1 MAVTKIHA
9 IKFTVGKAIE
19 YICNENKTDEKVLI
33 SSFACAPETADIE
46 FKFALSNARDQGN
59 NKAFHL
65 IQSFAPGETT
75 GEEAHQMGKELA
87 DRLLEG
93 KYSYVLATHVDKHHV
108 HNHIILCAVN
118 NIDYKKYHD
127 CTKEHYHIRN
137 VSDRICMEHGKS
149 VITEFGKGDK
159 TYSEWMHTRKGD
171 SWKAQI
177 KKDIDECIK
186 AALTYEDF
194 LRRMKEKGYEING
207 ADFGEGSAKYISF
220 RPLGKDRFVRGRS
233 NSLGANYTKEKIKER
248 IEQKAAIGSDTIER
262 KTDKPTLSIQ
272 EYLKKYA
279 SKKPITMIDKTNE
292 KIAGSIPLSRWA
304 DKENLKRAGEIFAEL
319 GRLGLQSEEA
329 LHNKI
334 SELHEQARSEKLTV
348 KKLEKELH
356 TFQEILNYGRQYH
369 ETKKYNT
376 NYENS
381 KDQDRYYR
389 IHSYELSLY
398 WSSVEHL
405 QNLGVDIA
413 TMRLKDIED
422 HITKISADREQ
433 LIASFKSKE
442 QEYDKL
448 RQMDKSLTTYL
459 NEPTHKTSDKTHTQ
473 NHIL

>member
-46 FKFALSNARDQGN
+46 FKFALSKARDQGN

-186 AALTYEDF
+186 TALTYEDF
-194 LRRMKEKGYEING
+194 LQKMKDRGYEING
-207 ADFGEGSAKYISF
+207 ATFGEGSAKYISF
-220 RPLGKDRFVRGRS
+220 RPLGKDRFVRGRV
-233 NSLGANYTKEKIKER
+233 NSLGANYTKERIRER
-248 IEQKAAIGSDTIER
+248 IEEHAGISKNKMMRKANTA
-262 KTDKPTLSIQ
+262 PLSIHDF
-272 EYLKKYA
+272 LKKYA
-279 SKKPITMIDKTNE
+279 SGKPNALIDKSKADGKNE
-292 KIAGSIPLSRWA
+292 AYSRWI
-304 DKENLKRAGEIFAEL
+304 DKENFKRITEIYAEL
-319 GRLGLQSEEA
+319 GSLGLQSKEA
-329 LHNKI
+329 LESKI
-334 SELHEQARSEKLTV
+334 SELYTKVKNAKETIKTIEQELRTFNQILT
-348 KKLEKELH
+348 
-356 TFQEILNYGRQYH
+356 FGRQYT
-369 ETKKYNT
+369 ETKKYNDA
-376 NYENS
+376 YETS
-381 KDQDRYYR
+381 KDQDRYFR
-389 IHSYELSLY
+389 NHSYELNLY
-398 WSSVEHL
+398 WAACEHL
-405 QNLGVDIA
+405 KELGVNVN
-413 TMRLKDIED
+413 TVKLMDIED
-422 HITKISADREQ
+422 HIQKLTDDKDQ
-433 LIASFKSKE
+433 LIETYKAKE
-442 QEYDKL
+442 KEYKKL
-448 RQMDKSLTTYL
+448 RQMDESLTRYL
-459 NEPTHKTSDKTHTQ
+459 SEPSANTLENTLRHNRDR
-473 NHIL
+473 

>member
-19 YICNENKTDEKVLI
+19 YICNENKTDEKVLV

-171 SWKAQI
+171 SWKTQI

-233 NSLGANYTKEKIKER
+233 NSLGANYTKEKIRER
-248 IEQKAAIGSDTIER
+248 IEQKEN
-262 KTDKPTLSIQ
+262 LSKELTGQKASGTPISIHDF
-272 EYLKKYA
+272 LKKYA
-279 SKKPITMIDKTNE
+279 SEKPNSLIDKSKSNGKSE
-292 KIAGSIPLSRWA
+292 AYSRWI
-304 DKENLKRAGEIFAEL
+304 DKENFKRVAAIYAEL
-319 GRLGLQSEEA
+319 GSLGLQSKEA
-329 LHNKI
+329 LESKI
-334 SELHEQARSEKLTV
+334 SELQSQV
-348 KKLEKELH
+348 KKGKDSIKSIEQELH
-356 TFQEILNYGRQYH
+356 TFNQILTFARQYV

-376 NYENS
+376 AYENS
-381 KDQDRYYR
+381 KDQDRYFR
-389 IHSYELSLY
+389 NHSYELSLY
-398 WSSVEHL
+398 WAACEHL
-405 QNLGVDIA
+405 KDLGVDASTIKL
-413 TMRLKDIED
+413 RDIEE
-422 HITKISADREQ
+422 HIHKLSADKSQ
-433 LIASFKSKE
+433 LVASYKTKE
-442 QEYDKL
+442 KEYTKL
-448 RQMDKSLTTYL
+448 RQMDDSLTRYL
-459 NEPTHKTSDKTHTQ
+459 SGSSSNTPEKTINHNRDK
-473 NHIL
+473 